1 VPLSPYYVTKKTRV
15 VAIFLVAIGC
25 YATGNPASALQRDND
40 GRAHA
45 ARSLPRVFGSV
56 LAEVKA
62 KTSIPVLLPTELPR
76 PVDNAKHAVVEKTT
90 TDEYG
95 VALYYELEAGDA
107 GFAAFFGA
115 RNESPYSPR
124 ELGNVREVKLTRGIV
139 GFFRPVSCGGSCAPA
154 NLWWEHGGPLYQIQL
169 KLASTLSAKKQ
180 QRVITAVAN
189 SAILAGPR

>member
-1 VPLSPYYVTKKTRV
+1 LSPYYLMKKTRV
-15 VAIFLVAIGC
+15 VAIFLVVISC
-25 YATGNPASALQRDND
+25 CATSNPAPALQRDAD
-40 GRAHA
+40 GRANA
-45 ARSLPRVFGSV
+45 ASSLPDVFGSV

-76 PVDNAKHAVVEKTT
+76 PLGNAKHAMVEKATP
-90 TDEYG
+90 DEYA
-95 VALYYELEAGDA
+95 VALYYELEVGDA
-107 GFAAFFGA
+107 GLAAFFA
-115 RNESPYSPR
+115 AKNKSPYSPR

-169 KLASTLSAKKQ
+169 KLPSTLSEKKQ